1 MHVDS
6 VKWLCA
12 IGITL
17 TLNAAVRA
25 AEEPKAP
32 AAPTPNLAAPALPAT
47 PVMKLIAPTSV
58 VAVVEGVELRQA
70 DVNARLDRI
79 LAMAGGRVP
88 ADKITEF
95 RAQVGRKVLD
105 ELVLQT
111 LLLHTADKAKI
122 TVTKDD
128 IEKAIK
134 EMPLPPGQT
143 LETALAAQGM
153 NRADFDKEINT
164 GLKIQKLIEKQVASL
179 PAVND
184 EQIKKFY
191 DENKERLTEPE
202 TVTARHLLVKFPENA
217 DAKAKA
223 TAKEKAEGLRKQL
236 AGGADFAKLV
246 KENSDD
252 PGSKDTGGEYTFPR
266 GQMVKAFEEAAFG
279 QKLNEIGPLVET
291 QFGYHIIQTLAK
303 HEAKT
308 AKLEDVKADVRKH
321 LENQAKGTAVQK
333 YIEELRAKADVKI
346 PSQP

>member
-1 MHVDS
+1 MHVAS
-6 VKWLCA
+6 IKWLCA

-17 TLNAAVRA
+17 TFSAAVHA
-25 AEEPKAP
+25 AETPKPA
-32 AAPTPNLAAPALPAT
+32 AAPTPAPAPALPAS
-47 PVMKLIAPTSV
+47 PVMKIVAPTSV
-58 VAVVEGVELRQA
+58 VAVVEGVEVRQA

-79 LAMAGGRVP
+79 LAMAGGKVP
-88 ADKITEF
+88 PEKINEF
-95 RAQVGRKVLD
+95 RAQVSRKVLD

-111 LLLHTADKAKI
+111 LLLHTAEKAKI

-134 EMPLPPGQT
+134 EMPLPPGHT
-143 LETALAAQGM
+143 LETVLAAQGM

-164 GLKIQKLIEKQVASL
+164 GLKIQKLLEKQVASL
-179 PAVND
+179 PAVSD

-191 DENKERLTEPE
+191 DENKERMTEPE
-202 TVTARHLLVKFPENA
+202 TVTARHLLVKIPENA
-217 DAKAKA
+217 DAKAKTA
-223 TAKEKAEGLRKQL
+223 AKEKAEGLRKQL
-236 AGGADFAKLV
+236 EGGADFAKLV

-266 GQMVKAFEEAAFG
+266 GQMVKAFEDAAFG

-308 AKLEDVKADVRKH
+308 AKLDDVKGDVRKH

-333 YIEELRAKADVKI
+333 YIEELRSKADIKF
-346 PSQP
+346 PPQT